1 MDPQLLAAL
10 LSQAKGGNKNL
21 SGTLGN
27 MDNPILLA
35 LAQVLDPYYGTG
47 QTTSGAGSLYGS
59 FASDETTPAAVKAV
73 MDYVDQGMNGYQI
86 EAQINSLDPDIVKNS
101 GYTDEQL
108 ISMGK
113 EMAKEG
119 GKKGADVF
127 AKAGLRNPNDIYDVE
142 DVPLNDS
149 QNKDYMDYLGKAKE
163 SKKGEE
169 MANWRLAV
177 ARHQMEQFKQGKEY
191 SNDMV
196 GEAQKMLA
204 PSDVVGEAQKMLTS
218 SDIVKRAQETLTPSD
233 VVGQAQKMLAPSDMI
248 AMGKK
253 TLTSSDV
260 VGEGQAMLSGK
271 NQKNKKGR
279 PSREQMDAMSRA
291 QAGVADVNTQ
301 VQADLMRAQAVR
313 EGALMRAQ
321 SQGRTPFT
329 DQTSALLKFIAGS
342 K

>member
-119 GKKGADVF
+119 GKKGTDVF

-142 DVPLNDS
+142 DIPLNDS
-149 QNKDYMDYLGKAKE
+149 QNKDYLDYLGKAKE
-163 SKKGEE
+163 SKRGEE
-169 MANWRLAV
+169 QANWDLAV
-177 ARHQMEQFKQGKEY
+177 ARNNMSKY
-191 SNDMV
+191 SD
-196 GEAQKMLA
+196 G
-204 PSDVVGEAQKMLTS
+204 SIDVPDWFPKG
-218 SDIVKRAQETLTPSD
+218 
-233 VVGQAQKMLAPSDMI
+233 
-248 AMGKK
+248 
-253 TLTSSDV
+253 
-260 VGEGQAMLSGK
+260 GEGTTVKPMGGEGTTVRMMGGEGTTVRPMGGEGTSVRPMGGEGTTARMGDYKPKKKNGSGPLQAE
-271 NQKNKKGR
+271 R
-279 PSREQMDAMSRA
+279 DAISRA

-301 VQADLMRAQAVR
+301 VAADLMRAQAVR
-313 EGALMRAQ
+313 EGALMSAKAK
-321 SQGRTPFT
+321 GRTPFT
-329 DQTSALLKFIAGS
+329 DQTSTLLKFIAGS

>member
-21 SGTLGN
+21 SGVLGN
-27 MDNPILLA
+27 MDSPILLA

-59 FASDETTPAAVKAV
+59 FASDESTPAAVKAV

-86 EAQINSLDPDIVKNS
+86 EAQINALDSDVIKNS
-101 GYTDEQL
+101 GYTDQQL

-119 GKKGADVF
+119 GKAGSNVF

-142 DVPLNDS
+142 DVPLNAS
-149 QNKDYMDYLGKAKE
+149 QSKDYEKYLTTAKD

-191 SNDMV
+191 SNDMA

-218 SDIVKRAQETLTPSD
+218 SDIV
-233 VVGQAQKMLAPSDMI
+233 GQAQKMLAPSDMV

-301 VQADLMRAQAVR
+301 VTADLMRAQAVR

-321 SQGRTPFT
+321 QQGRTPFT